1 MSSSALGSSISSNSP
16 NLRTFLDVAPES
28 NFPIQNLPYG
38 VFSPEGRD
46 ARIGVA
52 IGDYVLDLALLAD
65 RGLLGDE
72 ARRIGYFSARSLN
85 SFMGQGR
92 TVWSA
97 VRSRIS
103 ELLRHDCPTLRDNAA
118 LRAEVLYIAKNVML
132 HLPIEVAGYTDFYS
146 SIDHARNV
154 GALLRGA
161 DNALFP
167 NWRHVPIAYD
177 GRAGSVVVSGTPVRR
192 PWGQMRPSEDAGP
205 IFGPSKALD
214 FELELAF
221 VVGVA
226 SELGRPISCR
236 EVDDHVF
243 GAVLLNDWSA
253 RDIQKWEYQ
262 PLGPFLGKNFCT
274 SISPWVVPLEALE
287 PFKVAATDQE
297 PAALPYLQSARQ
309 VFNIELEVAVRSAQ
323 MSPLE
328 ESVVTR
334 SNARYL
340 YWDHYQQL
348 AHHTVGGCSM
358 SVGDLYA
365 TGTISGPQPES
376 RGCLL
381 ELTEGGKKPLVLAN
395 GEERRYLLDGDS
407 VTLRGW
413 AEYSAGE
420 SRYRVGFGEATGAIL
435 PPFDLAKK

>member
-1 MSSSALGSSISSNSP
+1 
-16 NLRTFLDVAPES
+16 
-28 NFPIQNLPYG
+28 
-38 VFSPEGRD
+38 VF
-46 ARIGVA
+46 
-52 IGDYVLDLALLAD
+52 
-65 RGLLGDE
+65 GDE
-72 ARRIGYFSARSLN
+72 ARQLGYFSERSIN
-85 SFMGQGR
+85 KFMRQGR
-92 TVWSA
+92 PVWSA
-97 VRSRIS
+97 IRSRLS

-118 LRAEVLYIAKNVML
+118 LRSETLYLRKDVTL
-132 HLPIEVAGYTDFYS
+132 HLPIDVAGYTDFYS

-167 NWRHVPIAYD
+167 NWRHIPIAYD
-177 GRAGSVVVSGTPVRR
+177 GRAGSVVISGTPVHR

-221 VVGVA
+221 VVGA
-226 SELGRPISCR
+226 PSELGHPIPCGK
-236 EVDDHVF
+236 VDDHVF

-274 SISPWVVPLEALE
+274 SISPWIVPLEALE
-287 PFKVAATDQE
+287 PFKVAAIEQD
-297 PAALPYLQSARQ
+297 PAPLPYLQSARQ
-309 VFNIELEVAVRSAQ
+309 VFDIQLEVAIRSAI
-323 MSPLE
+323 MSPAE
-328 ESVVTR
+328 DSIVTR

-348 AHHTVGGCSM
+348 AHHTVGGCPM

-365 TGTISGPQPES
+365 TGTISGPIPES

-381 ELTEGGKKPLVLAN
+381 ELTEGGKRPLVLAN
-395 GEERRYLLDGDS
+395 GEERRYLNDGDA

-413 AEYSAGE
+413 SQYRSGE
-420 SRYRVGFGEATGAIL
+420 SRYRIGFGEAAGVIQPAVA
-435 PPFDLAKK
+435 LARN